1 VFEADHNPLFQK
13 SGMAADFGDLK
24 AVVKKIVDDWD
35 HSVVLNSHDPLL
47 PLLRDATASGT
58 LGAQKAD
65 KIFATE
71 IDVDPTSEWFSYHLY
86 QKLTA
91 AGVGQYGV
99 RVLTCT
105 VWETPGH
112 CATYVG

>member
-1 VFEADHNPLFQK
+1 MSHRLTVKYSGDWAHRLMHHQGKCANLHGHTWHAEVVFEADHNPLFQK

-58 LGAQKAD
+58 LGARR
-65 KIFATE
+65 
-71 IDVDPTSEWFSYHLY
+71 PTRSSLPRS
-86 QKLTA
+86 T
-91 AGVGQYGV
+91 
-99 RVLTCT
+99 
-105 VWETPGH
+105 
-112 CATYVG
+112 